1 MADFILK
8 EANPKVIELIDE
20 DDSRFARDSIF
31 PVDGGILLDN
41 VPRLFPRWMLDFF
54 FRGGS
59 FNVLG
64 NQSSDMEVL
73 SLKLFYDLKGYE
85 DSWNHY
91 GDLAVFDSES
101 GWKQYFIDVQYLK
114 STGQLRLKSDIM
126 TKIERDEMNGVQSQL
141 IFQKTKF
148 GTWINFPWYLAEPG
162 LEHEINPLMLA
173 DMYVKASSAKFE
185 VALKS

>member
-8 EANPKVIELIDE
+8 EAKSKVIQVIDE
-20 DDSRFARDSIF
+20 DDSRFARDFIF

-54 FRGGS
+54 SRGGS

-85 DSWNHY
+85 ASWDHY
-91 GDLAVFDSES
+91 GDLAIFDSEN
-101 GWKQYFIDVQYLK
+101 GWKQYFIDVRH
-114 STGQLRLKSDIM
+114 LRLTGELRLGSDLL
-126 TKIERDEMNGVQSQL
+126 TKTERDEMDGVQSQL

-148 GTWINFPWYLAEPG
+148 GTWINFPWYLTIPG
-162 LEHEINPLMLA
+162 LEHGINPLMLA

-185 VALKS
+185 VAPKS